1 MSSLQVERQHIVQV
15 VKSKGADKFVIIGL
29 TGSIA
34 SGKSTI
40 AGMLKEMGLPI
51 VDADLVARQVVE
63 VGSPTLMKIA
73 EEFGEDVLLPT
84 GEMDRAKVGSIIF
97 NNEQKRLQL
106 NSIIHPAIRA
116 EMIRQRDAYVAEG
129 KHVVMD
135 IPLLFESK
143 LQNFVEKILVVT
155 VSPEVQLQ
163 RLMARN
169 GLSKEEAEARI
180 ASQLPLKEKEDG
192 ADAVI
197 YNNGTIEQSKQQLL
211 DIIRNWCIV

>member
-1 MSSLQVERQHIVQV
+1 M
-15 VKSKGADKFVIIGL
+15 IIGL

-40 AGMLKEMGLPI
+40 ANMLKEMGLPI

-63 VGSPTLMKIA
+63 VGSPTLAKIA
-73 EEFGEDVLLPT
+73 EVFGEDVLLPS
-84 GEMDRAKVGSIIF
+84 GEMDRAKVGALIF
-97 NNEQKRLQL
+97 NDEQKRLQL

-116 EMIRQRDAYVAEG
+116 EMIRQRDAYVAEE

-135 IPLLFESK
+135 IPLLFESN
-143 LQNFVEKILVVT
+143 LQHFVEKILVVT

-169 GLSKEEAEARI
+169 GLSKEEAQARI
-180 ASQLPLKEKEDG
+180 SSQLPLKEKEDG

-197 YNNGTIEQSKQQLL
+197 YNNGTIDESKQQLI
-211 DIIRNWCIV
+211 DVMRKWNIV

>member
-1 MSSLQVERQHIVQV
+1 M
-15 VKSKGADKFVIIGL
+15 IIGL

-63 VGSPTLMKIA
+63 VGSPTLAKIA
-73 EEFGEDVLLPT
+73 EEFGEDVLLPS
-84 GEMDRAKVGSIIF
+84 GEMDRAKVGAIIF
-97 NNEQKRLQL
+97 NDEQKRLHL
-106 NSIIHPAIRA
+106 NGIIHPAIRE
-116 EMIRQRDAYVAEG
+116 EMIRQRDAFVVEG

-135 IPLLFESK
+135 IPLLFESQ
-143 LQNFVEKILVVT
+143 LQHFVEKILVVT

-192 ADAVI
+192 ADAII
-197 YNNGTIEQSKQQLL
+197 YNDGTIEQSKQQLIEIMRKWDVL
-211 DIIRNWCIV
+211 

>member
-1 MSSLQVERQHIVQV
+1 MQVERQHIVQA
-15 VKSKGADKFVIIGL
+15 VKSKGAGEFVIIGL

-135 IPLLFESK
+135 IPLLFEST
-143 LQNFVEKILVVT
+143 LQNFVEKIFVVT